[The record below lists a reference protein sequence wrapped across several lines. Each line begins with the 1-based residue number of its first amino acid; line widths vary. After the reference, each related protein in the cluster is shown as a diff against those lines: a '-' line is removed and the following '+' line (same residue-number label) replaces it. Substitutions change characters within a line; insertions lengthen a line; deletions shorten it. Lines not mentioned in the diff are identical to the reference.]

1 VTALGD
7 LDLMGEVPGGGTFE
21 ELVEH
26 SEWIQV
32 LGIDVRCVDLRT
44 LIRLEKAAGRPKD
57 LEALAEVEAILDEL
71 AGEPS
76 PDQTG

>member
-1 VTALGD
+1 VRCRAAARSRSSSSTPSG
-7 LDLMGEVPGGGTFE
+7 
-21 ELVEH
+21 
-26 SEWIQV
+26 SRS
-32 LGIDVRCVDLRT
+32 GIDVRCVDLRT